1 MAQQAYCM
9 KCKTKREMAGGKS
22 VTMKN
27 GRKAMKGKCK
37 KCGTKVFAI
46 TGGSTGTK
54 MRRSNKRKSRKS
66 RKNRTKKSR
75 K

>member
-9 KCKTKREMAGGKS
+9 KCKTKREMSGGKS
-22 VTMKN
+22 ITMKN

-46 TGGSTGTK
+46 TGGATSTK
-54 MRRSNKRKSRKS
+54 MRRSNKRKSRK
-66 RKNRTKKSR
+66 NRTKKSR

>member
-9 KCKTKREMAGGKS
+9 KCKIKRDMLGGKS
-22 VTMKN
+22 FTMKN

-37 KCGTKVFAI
+37 KCNTPTFAI
-46 TGGSTGTK
+46 TGGAASTK
-54 MRRSNKRKSRKS
+54 MRRSNKRKSRK
-66 RKNRTKKSR
+66 NRTKKSR